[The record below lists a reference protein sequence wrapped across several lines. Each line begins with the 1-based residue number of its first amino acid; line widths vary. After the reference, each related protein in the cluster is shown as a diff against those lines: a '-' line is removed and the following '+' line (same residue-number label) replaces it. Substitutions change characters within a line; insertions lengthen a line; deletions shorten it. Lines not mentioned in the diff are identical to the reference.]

1 MGNTIL
7 ILMDLAPAWLVLRDQ
22 YPVSTFWSM
31 QLFEAGWLLALSLL
45 LIAGT
50 VRLVRRHAT

>member
-1 MGNTIL
+1 
-7 ILMDLAPAWLVLRDQ
+7 
-22 YPVSTFWSM
+22 M
-31 QLFEAGWLLALSLL
+31 QLFEAGWLLVLSAL